1 MSSRRSWTCAS
12 SPSIRCQHYSW
23 SFSSKER
30 VKKKKKK
37 ECVLRKMEVGG
48 SLPVP
53 NVQQLA
59 SSSEGVPV
67 RYIRP
72 ELELERVSNDEYD
85 RIPLIDMSKL
95 NDVRDD
101 EAAKLHSACKD
112 WGFFQVINHGVAE
125 EVILKMK
132 ADIQGFF
139 SQPLEE
145 KMKYAQ
151 LPNGIEGYGQAFVV
165 SEEQKLDWGDMLYIN
180 AQPINRRNM
189 RLWPSSLR
197 ASLDQYSIELEKVAQ
212 SLMISMA
219 KNLGVEPEKLLDL
232 FKEGVQTVRM
242 NYYPPCEQASKVIGI
257 APHSDGS
264 GLTLLNQVNEVQGL
278 QIKKDGKWVP
288 VDPIPGA
295 FIVNV
300 GDIIEIMSNG
310 VYKSIEHRALV
321 NHKKERL
328 SIAAFHDPNVDAM
341 IGPLPN
347 LHTLDQEKQAPNYK
361 SISHQ
366 DFKKLGRK
374 MKLDGKNKGL
384 IQYLKIQTEKEE

>member
-1 MSSRRSWTCAS
+1 
-12 SPSIRCQHYSW
+12 
-23 SFSSKER
+23 
-30 VKKKKKK
+30 
-37 ECVLRKMEVGG
+37 MEVGG

-59 SSSEGVPV
+59 SRYEGVPL

-72 ELELERVSNDEYD
+72 ELELERVSKDD
-85 RIPLIDMSKL
+85 DMSKL
-95 NDVRDD
+95 NDNVRDGGDDD

-132 ADIQGFF
+132 EDIQEFF

-189 RLWPSSLR
+189 RLWPSSLSSIR

-278 QIKKDGKWVP
+278 QIKKDGKWIP

-341 IGPLPN
+341 IEPLPN

-384 IQYLKIQTEKEE
+384 IQYLKIQTKKRNEFQAPPR